1 MTTMKLHRR
10 KTRTYPRLVIGLV
23 GLFAGV
29 AGIVNTTVNPWR
41 VTPVPWQAE
50 SLDPYR
56 GEADRLRTRKAGILR
71 SGDWGVAL
79 VGSSRVANG
88 FDPALPQWRRND
100 VANLGCSAGFLQ
112 EATAIGSYFVRH
124 EPAELLLFGVDPGD
138 LTSSVDTRPMFDF
151 ESSPFSPNA
160 NLDTELRYI
169 FGLSTL
175 DSSLETLQHAR
186 RKQTGEFDPLGMR
199 RVPKRHKGSQVNFIA
214 QTITRK
220 IELETA
226 DAASPDRPFNDVKLR
241 KLREMLDEARRKPC
255 RVIVF
260 FQANHA
266 LMHAEAGHIGT
277 SVIPFEKERRAL
289 VTMIAASNAAIPG
302 APPIELWDF
311 CNYHP
316 LSCEPIP
323 LDNPKEGRMKD
334 WADLGHFTPEVGTQM
349 LALMMGWPLPKPEWA
364 DIGRKLDAANLDAY
378 LTEVATGY
386 QRYLTRD
393 GSRDLEWKEKLKA
406 GAGD

>member
-1 MTTMKLHRR
+1 M
-10 KTRTYPRLVIGLV
+10 
-23 GLFAGV
+23 
-29 AGIVNTTVNPWR
+29 
-41 VTPVPWQAE
+41 
-50 SLDPYR
+50 
-56 GEADRLRTRKAGILR
+56 
-71 SGDWGVAL
+71 
-79 VGSSRVANG
+79 
-88 FDPALPQWRRND
+88 
-100 VANLGCSAGFLQ
+100 
-112 EATAIGSYFVRH
+112 
-124 EPAELLLFGVDPGD
+124 
-138 LTSSVDTRPMFDF
+138 
-151 ESSPFSPNA
+151 
-160 NLDTELRYI
+160 
-169 FGLSTL
+169 
-175 DSSLETLQHAR
+175 
-186 RKQTGEFDPLGMR
+186 
-199 RVPKRHKGSQVNFIA
+199 NFIA

-334 WADLGHFTPEVGTQM
+334 WADLGHFTVVDEDDGT
-349 LALMMGWPLPKPEWA
+349 
-364 DIGRKLDAANLDAY
+364 
-378 LTEVATGY
+378 ATIE
-386 QRYLTRD
+386 LTRSLVAEVLNPSELRLTVVAVAFD
-393 GSRDLEWKEKLKA
+393 RIRSSRSS
-406 GAGD
+406 G